1 MEAASLEMYHKLW
14 NFVLVDAA
22 VKPRA
27 KQLFPPFNMNGYS
40 SNLIFGSSVPSSDT
54 LSWICILKGRSQD
67 IAVKRS

>member
-40 SNLIFGSSVPSSDT
+40 SNLIFGLQCHLVTHCRGSVS
-54 LSWICILKGRSQD
+54 
-67 IAVKRS
+67 